1 MGKLN
6 EIQKQMTQ
14 SYGDNAFTTTIK
26 DDTVEFDSLKD
37 KFTFKD
43 EVEVPSLKVGG
54 ESVSSQVQAD
64 WNQNDSE
71 SPDYIKNRICGVT
84 GEEPNYFV
92 DTIITEN
99 VNYSNSFNWSQII
112 EKGETYNVTFN
123 GNTYVSTA
131 VEGSTIGTYPG
142 TLCLPLDNK
151 KWVLVCDYM
160 KQYLSPYNGAIL
172 GNLPSYPFDVQVYTG
187 GYEYET
193 IDENFIPDTIAR
205 TSQLG
210 GVQFKIEGSPA
221 ALMASLD
228 GGTTWQTVTLS

>member
-6 EIQKQMTQ
+6 EIQEQMTQ

-71 SPDYIKNRICGVT
+71 SPDYIKNRICSVA
-84 GEEPNYFV
+84 GEEPKYYV
-92 DTIITEN
+92 DTIVTEN
-99 VNYSNSFNWSQII
+99 SNNRFNWSERIK
-112 EKGETYNVTFN
+112 EGETYTVTFN

-131 VEGSTIGTYPG
+131 VSGNSIASYPYPG
-142 TLCLPLDNK
+142 TLCLPISNSRWLI
-151 KWVLVCDYM
+151 VCDTIS
-160 KQYLSPYNGAIL
+160 KYLYPYNGTVLGIL
-172 GNLPSYPFDVQVYTG
+172 PPFPYDIQAYTG
-187 GYEYET
+187 GYTYDT

-221 ALMASLD
+221 TLKASLD
-228 GGTTWQTVTLS
+228 DGSTWQTVTLS